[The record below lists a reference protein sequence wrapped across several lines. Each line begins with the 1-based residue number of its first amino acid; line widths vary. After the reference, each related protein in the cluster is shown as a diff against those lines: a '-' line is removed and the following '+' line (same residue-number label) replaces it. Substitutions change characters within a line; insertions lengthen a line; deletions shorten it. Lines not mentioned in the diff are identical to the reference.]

1 MSYWLFFSL
10 FIRKDE
16 TEDIELKED
25 TGQIFLSIVEVRSQL
40 RKVWEKEKDVIG
52 EVSKFNVYNK
62 NSNLTRYSKYWWIL
76 SDFYIKLYYIV
87 YNIIIYIKQII
98 DSLYSVIIFACIL

>member
-1 MSYWLFFSL
+1 MFFSL

-52 EVSKFNVYNK
+52 EVSKYNVYNK
-62 NSNLTRYSKYWWIL
+62 NSNLTRYSKYW
-76 SDFYIKLYYIV
+76 
-87 YNIIIYIKQII
+87 
-98 DSLYSVIIFACIL
+98 